1 MSRAVEGRRL
11 LPWRLVVLR
20 VGGRGGGGCC
30 PRCRSDALLCG
41 WGVRGE
47 PFQVDR
53 GAAEQELDVEGGRAA
68 AAGAVECVMVLE
80 LGDHALGVD
89 RSPSVGPEAVLVLR
103 SRPRVLAASASC
115 CALVRGARPSRGS
128 IVFCGGM

>member
-68 AAGAVECVMVLE
+68 AADAVECVMVLE

-89 RSPSVGPEAVLVLR
+89 HSPSVGPEPCSFFA
-103 SRPRVLAASASC
+103 RVLAASASC